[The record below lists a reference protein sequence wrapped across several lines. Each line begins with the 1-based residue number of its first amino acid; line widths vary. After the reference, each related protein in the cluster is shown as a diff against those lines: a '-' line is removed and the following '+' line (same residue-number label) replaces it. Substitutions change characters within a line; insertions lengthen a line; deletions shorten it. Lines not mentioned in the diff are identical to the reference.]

1 MQPSPDTSYL
11 PAIIRVNDRNLH
23 EIADDAQQAVQAAF
37 ADTIFLREGKLVRLA
52 TTEQQRPFITPL
64 SAPALRDHMSQAA
77 QFVTMHVTADSIVM
91 VYRSTVFW
99 TPSDLKLGCIS
110 QDTPLLMSHLSRC
123 FVSMPS
129 NQPGFIVL
137 TLELVQRQAEF
148 FHAIKG
154 REP

>member
-1 MQPSPDTSYL
+1 MEPVIL
-11 PAIIRVNDRNLH
+11 
-23 EIADDAQQAVQAAF
+23 
-37 ADTIFLREGKLVRLA
+37 GKKLVSRPVFEHSLLRLVHL
-52 TTEQQRPFITPL
+52 QV
-64 SAPALRDHMSQAA
+64 D
-77 QFVTMHVTADSIVM
+77 FVPNPM
-91 VYRSTVFW
+91 VESHDTHKHDLYRSTVFW